1 MAPHVQCA
9 GRPGCSRDRW
19 PQRRKSLDEP
29 LWALDHLDAQVAR
42 PVAQQMLEVLVPG
55 RYPEGGAGEQA
66 LDAGAA
72 EIEYE
77 EGVQLV
83 ARPGRLRLPVGTG
96 DQSEQ
101 HSEPPEQ
108 GGPGEGQRGPAGVSG
123 DLIGGDA
130 GLQLWR
136 RPP

>member
-1 MAPHVQCA
+1 MAPRVQCA

-19 PQRRKSLDEP
+19 PRRRKSLGEP
-29 LWALDHLDAQVAR
+29 QGALDRLDAQVAR

-55 RYPEGGAGEQA
+55 RYPEGGAGEQV

-83 ARPGRLRLPVGTG
+83 ARPGRVRLPVGTG

-101 HSEPPEQ
+101 HCELPKQ
-108 GGPGEGQRGPAGVSG
+108 
-123 DLIGGDA
+123 
-130 GLQLWR
+130 
-136 RPP
+136 